1 MLKKVYAI
9 IILALSF
16 SAAQAQYEGLDSSRL
31 SQQRNTDDEYQRS
44 SGLSFSEHLQYGL
57 ETQIFSLYNGIYLEA
72 YPIALYNLKNRIYAG
87 IGPHFA
93 LVTAAGM
100 VPRAQMQVG
109 AEAFVRLAVVE
120 SLFIQGE
127 YKLIRSQDP
136 NGMEPKLFQSP
147 IVGLGFIY
155 GKNMASWAMVGLSTQ
170 PEMGQISPLGRI
182 VYRIG
187 LCF

>member
-9 IILALSF
+9 IILALSYN
-16 SAAQAQYEGLDSSRL
+16 AAQAQYEGLDSSRL

-44 SGLSFSEHLQYGL
+44 SALSFSEHLQYGL

-72 YPIALYNLKNRIYAG
+72 YPIAMYNLKNRVYAG

-100 VPRAQMQVG
+100 VPKAQMQVG
-109 AEAFVRLAVVE
+109 GEAFVRLAIE

-127 YKLIRSQDP
+127 YKWIRAQDP
-136 NGMEPKLFQSP
+136 NGMDPKVFQSP

-155 GKNMASWAMVGLSTQ
+155 GQNMGSWAMVGLSTQ

-187 LCF
+187 FCF

>member
-9 IILALSF
+9 VILALSF
-16 SAAQAQYEGLDSSRL
+16 SAVQAQYEGLDSSRL
-31 SQQRNTDDEYQRS
+31 SQQRNSDDEYQRS
-44 SGLSFSEHLQYGL
+44 SALSFSEHLQYGL

-72 YPIALYNLKNRIYAG
+72 YPIAMYNVKNRIYAG
-87 IGPHFA
+87 VGPHFA

-109 AEAFVRLAVVE
+109 GEAFVRLAVE

-127 YKLIRSQDP
+127 YKWIRVQNANGLDP
-136 NGMEPKLFQSP
+136 KIFQSP
-147 IVGLGFIY
+147 IVGVGFIY
-155 GKNMASWAMVGLSTQ
+155 GQNMASWAMVGISTQ
-170 PEMGQISPLGRI
+170 PEMAQIAPLGRF

-187 LCF
+187 FCF

>member
-9 IILALSF
+9 IILTLCAPLVK
-16 SAAQAQYEGLDSSRL
+16 AQYEGLDSSRL
-31 SQQRNTDDEYQRS
+31 PQQRSSDDEYQRS
-44 SGLSFSEHLQYGL
+44 SALSFSEHLQYGL

-72 YPIALYNLKNRIYAG
+72 YPIAMYNLKNRIYAG

-109 AEAFVRLAVVE
+109 GEAFVRLAVE

-127 YKLIRSQDP
+127 YKWIRAQDP
-136 NGMEPKLFQSP
+136 NGFDPKLFHSP

-155 GKNMASWAMVGLSTQ
+155 GQNMASWAMVGLSTQ
-170 PEMGQISPLGRI
+170 PEMAQISPLGRI

>member
-16 SAAQAQYEGLDSSRL
+16 STLKAQYEGLDSSRL
-31 SQQRNTDDEYQRS
+31 SRNQGSNDEYQRS
-44 SGLSFSEHLQYGL
+44 SALSFSEHLQYGL

-72 YPIALYNLKNRIYAG
+72 YPIAMYNVKNRMYAG
-87 IGPHFA
+87 IGPHLA

-109 AEAFVRLAVVE
+109 AEAFVRLAVE

-127 YKLIRSQDP
+127 YKWIRAQDP
-136 NGMEPKLFQSP
+136 NGLDPQLFQSP
-147 IVGLGFIY
+147 IVGIGFIY

-170 PEMGQISPLGRI
+170 PEMAQISPLGRI
-182 VYRIG
+182 VYRVG
-187 LCF
+187 FCF